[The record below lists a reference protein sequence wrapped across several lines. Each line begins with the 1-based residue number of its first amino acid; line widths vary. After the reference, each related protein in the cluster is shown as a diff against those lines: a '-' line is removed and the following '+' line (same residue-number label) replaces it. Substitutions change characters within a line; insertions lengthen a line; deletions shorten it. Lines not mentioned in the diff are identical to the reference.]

1 MLNNTFILISA
12 NLILFFFLNYYA
24 YKINLLDFPNNRK
37 LHKKPVPLVGGIA
50 IGLSIILSVYL
61 FDFTNP
67 QFNVILSLSL
77 LIMIAGVLDDF
88 KNLNANNKLI
98 LQSVAIFIIIFKYDF
113 FLRDLGEYPHIGLIE
128 LGSFGQL
135 FTLLAIFL
143 FINACNYLDG
153 IDGSLGLVFFNSI
166 ILLYLNTAEKDA
178 DLNQFYIII
187 SVPIIIFL
195 FFNLITFFPK
205 IFLGDA
211 GSLLLGYL
219 LSCTLIISYNVY
231 QTHPI
236 IIAWC
241 VNLIVYDFLFVN
253 TNRIKNK
260 KNFTLARKDHIHHIC
275 LGYTKSIFKS
285 NFIMITINSLF
296 AFVGI
301 TIFYYINALA
311 SLFSYFVIFFIYY
324 ILRLKLKG

>member
-1 MLNNTFILISA
+1 MLNNTFILIGA

-24 YKINLLDFPNNRK
+24 YKINLLDFPNSRK

-113 FLRDLGEYPHIGLIE
+113 FLRDLGDYPHIGLIE

-296 AFVGI
+296 AFFGI